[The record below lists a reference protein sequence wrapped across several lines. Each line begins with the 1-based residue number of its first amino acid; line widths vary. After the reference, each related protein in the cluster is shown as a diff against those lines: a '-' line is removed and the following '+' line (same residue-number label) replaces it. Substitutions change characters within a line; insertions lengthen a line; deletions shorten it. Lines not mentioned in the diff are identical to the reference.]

1 MALPEN
7 RVGKAVLPDSGSS
20 PKNPQHHL
28 PCRVCSEFTTTFSPR
43 SSQCSVATPQLLS
56 PSGIGSRFPAQAVQL
71 FSFDRNLRSIV
82 AVGST
87 RLESPWLRARWKVGG
102 FDLSSIRSRPRF
114 CGSNSGPTK
123 EKAVTYQTW
132 QRQIFRGEDQSDD
145 HLHTAGSFVPAV
157 SGFILFLKGRIAPPS
172 ARGEAGLMRV
182 PAFSCLPI

>member
-1 MALPEN
+1 FATL
-7 RVGKAVLPDSGSS
+7 
-20 PKNPQHHL
+20 Q
-28 PCRVCSEFTTTFSPR
+28 
-43 SSQCSVATPQLLS
+43 SVQRATPQLLS

-114 CGSNSGPTK
+114 CVSNSGPTK

-132 QRQIFRGEDQSDD
+132 QRQIFRGKDQSDD
-145 HLHTAGSFVPAV
+145 HLHNCRVVCPGCIRVYPFPQRADRTP
-157 SGFILFLKGRIAPPS
+157 LS
-172 ARGEAGLMRV
+172 AR
-182 PAFSCLPI
+182 

>member
-7 RVGKAVLPDSGSS
+7 RVGKAVLPDSGRS

-87 RLESPWLRARWKVGG
+87 RLESPWLRARW
-102 FDLSSIRSRPRF
+102 
-114 CGSNSGPTK
+114 
-123 EKAVTYQTW
+123 
-132 QRQIFRGEDQSDD
+132 RG
-145 HLHTAGSFVPAV
+145 
-157 SGFILFLKGRIAPPS
+157 K
-172 ARGEAGLMRV
+172 AGLMRCPRSAACPFDDDHANV
-182 PAFSCLPI
+182 VLEILLRGKTADLIHEGRKKLFECKGAK